1 MLEVLFWVFVGA
13 AAPASLLAIRSGRRF
28 QEHVEG
34 ELLGE
39 PDPDEPVFSG
49 PVSLILP
56 VRGADHDLAQNLRSL
71 SAQDYPDYELIVVCR
86 DAGDPAVQ
94 TARLTLGDG
103 FRLVV
108 AGEPPEHTGEKV
120 HNLLR
125 AIEAARPA
133 SEAFAFADS
142 DGQVSP
148 DWLRRLVAPLAEEEV
163 GATTGFRWY
172 FPEDGGFWPLLRSAW
187 DSVIAGMMR
196 DDGKNFAWGGAMAL
210 KRKTFDDAEV
220 AKFWRGAVSD
230 DYRLMHAMQ
239 KADLGVRFVPGA
251 MAATTGACDA
261 RGFLDWTVR
270 QLTITKAYRKPM
282 WVAGFVA
289 HVVYCGALVMSLA
302 MLAAGNPLGLA
313 GLAVTQLPGM
323 AKGAMRG
330 YAGRLMFPDREEWF
344 DRNGWAYFWLTPLA
358 TWVWMYAFWGS
369 AWTRRIQWRGYEY
382 ELVSESETR
391 LLRAPS

>member
-1 MLEVLFWVFVGA
+1 MLEFFFWLFVGA
-13 AAPASLLAIRSGRRF
+13 ATPASALAIRSGKRF
-28 QEHVEG
+28 QQHVEG

-56 VRGADHDLAQNLRSL
+56 VRGSDHDLAGNLWSL
-71 SAQDYPDYELIVVCR
+71 AAQDYPDYELIVVCR
-86 DAGDPAVQ
+86 DADDPAVQ
-94 TARLTLGDG
+94 TAQLTLGDA

-108 AGEPPEHTGEKV
+108 AGPPPEGMGEKV

-125 AIEAARPA
+125 AVEESRPE

-142 DGQVSP
+142 DGQVASG
-148 DWLRRLVAPLAEEEV
+148 WLRSLVGPLAESGV

-172 FPEDGGFWPLLRSAW
+172 FPEDGGFWPLLRSSW

-196 DDGKNFAWGGAMAL
+196 DDGKNFAWGGATAL
-210 KRKTFDDAEV
+210 TRETFERARVAE
-220 AKFWRGAVSD
+220 FWAGAVSD
-230 DYRLMHAMQ
+230 DYRVMHAMQ
-239 KADLGVRFVPGA
+239 KADLGIRFVPGA
-251 MAATTGACDA
+251 MAATTGPCAA
-261 RGFLDWTVR
+261 GEFLDWTVR

-289 HVVYCGALVMSLA
+289 HVVYCGAFVMSLA
-302 MLAAGNPLGLA
+302 MLAGGSGLGLI

-330 YAGRLMFPDREEWF
+330 YAGRLMFPERDAWF
-344 DRNGWAYFWLTPLA
+344 DRHGWAYFWLTPIA
-358 TWVWMYAFWGS
+358 TWVWMYAFWRS
-369 AWTRRIQWRGYEY
+369 AWTRRIRWRGYEY

-391 LLRAPS
+391 VVGAP